1 MEKRKIG
8 TRYTKIGMVIILI
21 IVCLILL
28 LCKCSVQE
36 EFAEAPTTSQSV
48 GIVSTSSIA
57 IPGYEGI
64 TLKADSKRQDVCLT
78 NPASNQC
85 IFRITLCLEDGT
97 ILWESDE
104 ILPGEKS
111 KPIKLKQKLE
121 EGTYPKAKLKYACFK
136 MNEERTPLNGAETV
150 LTLRVKE

>member
-1 MEKRKIG
+1 MEIRKSNTRYAKIG
-8 TRYTKIGMVIILI
+8 TCIILI
-21 IVCLILL
+21 VICLILL
-28 LCKCSVQE
+28 LCKCSSQE
-36 EFAEAPTTSQSV
+36 DFTEASTTSQSV

-64 TLKADSKRQDVCLT
+64 TLKANTKRQDVCLA
-78 NPASNQC
+78 NPSSNQC
-85 IFRITLCLEDGT
+85 VFRVTLCLEDGT

-121 EGTYPKAKLKYACFK
+121 EGTYPKAKLQYACFK

-150 LTLRVKE
+150 LTLRV